1 MADLTLD
8 GLSPAGGGNVVG
20 AILFIQA
27 LTNVFDTASALNSSP
42 WTSENFG
49 ADPEKAKSCREYVLH
64 SVAWSSGMMIV
75 AAYIA
80 RSWYPILGAVAANV
94 YLYWLYERA
103 LRRGAVAGSGGWA
116 SG

>member
-1 MADLTLD
+1 MGLGLD
-8 GLSPAGGGNVVG
+8 GLNPGSGGNAVA
-20 AILFIQA
+20 AILLLQA

-49 ADPEKAKSCREYVLH
+49 ADPEKARSCREYVLH
-64 SVAWSSGMMIV
+64 SVVWSSSMCGL

-80 RSWYPILGAVAANV
+80 RSWWPLLGAGLANA

-103 LRRGAVAGSGGWA
+103 LSRGASAGTRGWA
-116 SG
+116 RG